1 MKTRIQETIEECLA
15 DDENIILADG
25 FESCFVGIARQFGK
39 PFAVYD
45 RNSCIIEL
53 MEQEMSQEEAE
64 EYMSFNTEGAWVG
77 ENTPA
82 FLTRP
87 YDDEED
93 LRTEI
98 ETLKL
103 TLAAWKSCAAD
114 LAGQVGCEC
123 SPKPCTECMVALGA
137 YAVMKKLT

>member
-25 FESCFVGIARQFGK
+25 FESCFVGIARQFGN

-45 RNSCIIEL
+45 KDSCIRTL
-53 MEQEMSQEEAE
+53 MEQEMSHEEAQ
-64 EYMSFNTEGAWVG
+64 EYMSYNTEGAWVG
-77 ENTPA
+77 EHTPA
-82 FLTRP
+82 FLTSP
-87 YDDEED
+87 FEEDD
-93 LRTEI
+93 LRTEVA
-98 ETLKL
+98 TLKM
-103 TLAAWKSCAAD
+103 TLSAWKSCAED

-137 YAVMKKLT
+137 FTVMKKLT